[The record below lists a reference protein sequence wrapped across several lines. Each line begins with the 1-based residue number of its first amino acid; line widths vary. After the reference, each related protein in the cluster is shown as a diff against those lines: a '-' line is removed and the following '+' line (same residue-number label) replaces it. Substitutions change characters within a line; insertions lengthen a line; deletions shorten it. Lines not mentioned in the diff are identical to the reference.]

1 MGSIP
6 IALQLY
12 SIRDAC
18 KENFPEVL
26 EKVARMGYDGV
37 EFAGY
42 HNLEAT
48 ELKKIL
54 DDNGLKVAGTHTG
67 IQTVLGEEFD
77 KTVEYNKALGNPFL
91 IVPWLPDE
99 YTESLAAWK
108 KTAELFNEIA
118 ERAAAVEMRVG
129 YHNHHKE
136 FQRIDGQYPWDVFFG
151 TARED
156 VIMQLD
162 TGNARM
168 ADVDVSPFIERYPGR
183 AITVHLKEFMGGTRS
198 GIIGQGD
205 VPWQAIFKL
214 CESVGKTEWYIVEQ
228 ESYEEAPMV
237 CVEKCLKNLRD
248 MGK

>member
-1 MGSIP
+1 MGGIP

-12 SIRDAC
+12 SVRDAC
-18 KENFPEVL
+18 KDDFPGVL
-26 EKVARMGYDGV
+26 EKVAKMGYDGV

-42 HNLEAT
+42 HGLEAK
-48 ELKKIL
+48 ELRKIL
-54 DDNGLKVAGTHTG
+54 DDNGLGTAGTHTG
-67 IQTVLGEEFD
+67 IQTVLGDEFD
-77 KTVEYNKALGNPFL
+77 KTVEYNKALGNRFL
-91 IVPWLPDE
+91 IVPGLPGE
-99 YTESLAAWK
+99 YTESLDAWK

-118 ERAAAVEMRVG
+118 ERAASVDMRIG
-129 YHNHHKE
+129 YHNHHQE
-136 FQRIDGQYPWDVFFG
+136 FEQIDGQYPWDVFFS

-183 AITVHLKEFMGGTRS
+183 ATTVHLKEFMGGTRS
-198 GIIGQGD
+198 GIIGEGE
-205 VPWQAIFKL
+205 VPWDTIFRL

-228 ESYEEAPMV
+228 ESYEEEPMV
-237 CVEKCLKNLRD
+237 CVEKCLKNLKA